1 MAKNENS
8 SVRSNSKYLYISQ
21 SRFIMMS
28 LITFGLYEA
37 YWIYKN
43 WQYIEKRDKI
53 NIKPFWRGIFGIF
66 YIHTL
71 LQTMHDDS
79 ELNKINKA
87 EFSASNLATGW
98 ILLVIIG
105 NILGRFDNPAILMLS
120 ILISAPSFVF
130 LLPVQNYIN
139 KINESIHPQVDYYNW
154 SLGHLVC
161 LIIGS
166 IYWLIFLFGFASKA

>member
-1 MAKNENS
+1 MTKDETS
-8 SVRSNSKYLYISQ
+8 LVKSNTKYLYISQ
-21 SRFIMMS
+21 SRFIVMS

-43 WQYIEKRDKI
+43 WQYIQKRDKI

-66 YIHTL
+66 FIHNL
-71 LQTMHDDS
+71 LKTIHDDS
-79 ELNKINKA
+79 EINKLKKA
-87 EFSASNLATGW
+87 EFSATNLATGW
-98 ILLVIIG
+98 MLLIIVG
-105 NILGRFDNPAILMLS
+105 NLLGRFDSPTILMLS
-120 ILISAPSFVF
+120 ILISMPSFLF

-139 KINESIHPQVDYYNW
+139 SVNELIHPKVEYYNW

-166 IYWLIFLFGFASKA
+166 IYWLIFLFSFASKT